1 MADEQFHS
9 DIDKMF
15 EYYLKETPKPLLR
28 VCKDGKVITK
38 MNYDKVVFDAEM
50 NIYKILPNGTIE
62 RVRDPEFTAVAI
74 SR

>member
-28 VCKDGKVITK
+28 VCQNGKILTDMSYTRVL
-38 MNYDKVVFDAEM
+38 FDSEM
-50 NIYKILPNGTIE
+50 NIYKILPNGTVE
-62 RVRDPEFTAVAI
+62 RVNNPEFTAVAI